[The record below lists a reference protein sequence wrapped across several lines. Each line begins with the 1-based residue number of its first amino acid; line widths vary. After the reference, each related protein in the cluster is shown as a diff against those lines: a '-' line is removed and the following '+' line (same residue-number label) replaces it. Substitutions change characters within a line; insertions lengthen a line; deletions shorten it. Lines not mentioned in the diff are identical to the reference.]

1 MDGQNEPKKK
11 RGHPPW
17 TEEQKAARRELNAKK
32 REERAIEQRRME
44 TSYQQRKRVKKGK
57 RYREGQDGPWSAEM
71 RASNKKAWD
80 DKFAERDKEYKQLI
94 ADNPHKTKQELGIP
108 DRWKPRDGSP
118 TGYYGVRLRQAR
130 VGIDLPPININNPH
144 EVEQRIAEY
153 FDFCEMND
161 KPPQMMGIANWLGV
175 SYGTVQSWKN
185 GNYAEMTPIIQ
196 RAMAVV
202 EESLVEQVQTDP
214 KVMVGGMFI
223 LKTQFHYKEQNDV
236 NLTFGKQNDAEMSAD
251 EIAKRYLGD
260 GKTVETSF
268 ADELDGEELSSEE

>member
-1 MDGQNEPKKK
+1 MDGQNEPRK

-57 RYREGQDGPWSAEM
+57 RYRDGQAGPWSAEM

-94 ADNPHKTKQELGIP
+94 ADNPHKTKKELGIP
-108 DRWKPRDGSP
+108 EQWKPRDGSSD
-118 TGYYGVRLRQAR
+118 GYYGVSLRNAR
-130 VGIDLPPININNPH
+130 VSINLPPINIKNPH
-144 EVEQRIAEY
+144 EVEHRIDEY

-161 KPPQMMGIANWLGV
+161 KPPNMVGLGNWLGV
-175 SYGTVQSWKN
+175 TTDTIGRWKN
-185 GNYAEMTPIIQ
+185 GDWSAESVGAIVQ
-196 RAMAVV
+196 RALSVI
-202 EESLVEQVQTDP
+202 EESLVTQVQDNP
-214 KVMVGGMFI
+214 KAMVGGMFL
-223 LKTQFHYKEQNDV
+223 LKSMFHYKEQQDIV
-236 NLTFGKQNDAEMSAD
+236 ITTGAQNDAEMSAD

-260 GKTVETSF
+260 GKTVETTF
-268 ADELDGEELSSEE
+268 ADEEGGE

>member
-1 MDGQNEPKKK
+1 MDEQIEPKRK

-57 RYREGQDGPWSAEM
+57 RYREGKDGPWSPEM

-108 DRWKPRDGSP
+108 AQWKPRDGSSD
-118 TGYYGVRLRQAR
+118 GYYGVSLRNAR
-130 VGIDLPPININNPH
+130 VSINLPPINIKNPH
-144 EVEQRIAEY
+144 EVEHRIDEY

-161 KPPQMMGIANWLGV
+161 KPPNMVGLGNWLGV
-175 SYGTVQSWKN
+175 TTDTIGRWKN
-185 GNYAEMTPIIQ
+185 GDWSAESVGAIVQ
-196 RAMAVV
+196 RALSVI
-202 EESLVEQVQTDP
+202 EESLVTQVQDNP
-214 KVMVGGMFI
+214 KAMVGGMFL
-223 LKTQFHYKEQNDV
+223 LKSMFHYKEQQDIV
-236 NLTFGKQNDAEMSAD
+236 ITTGAQNDAEMSAD

-260 GKTVETSF
+260 GKTVETTF
-268 ADELDGEELSSEE
+268 ADGAEQE

>member
-1 MDGQNEPKKK
+1 MTEQIEPKKK
-11 RGHPPW
+11 RGRPPW
-17 TEEQKAARRELNAKK
+17 TEEQKQARRELNAKK

-44 TSYQQRKRVKKGK
+44 TQYQRNKRVKKGK
-57 RYREGQDGPWSAEM
+57 RYREGHDGPWSAEM

-94 ADNPHKTKQELGIP
+94 ADNPHKTKRELGIP
-108 DRWKPRDGSP
+108 ERWKPRDGSP

-130 VGIDLPPININNPH
+130 VGIDLPPININIPS
-144 EVEQRIAEY
+144 EVEQRISEY
-153 FDFCEMND
+153 FDFCEMYD
-161 KPPQMMGIANWLGV
+161 KPPQLMGIANWLGV

-223 LKTQFHYKEQNDV
+223 LKTQFHYKEQQDIV
-236 NLTFGKQNDAEMSAD
+236 ISAGRQNDAEMSAD
-251 EIAKRYLGD
+251 EIADRYLTD
-260 GKTVETSF
+260 GRTVETSF
-268 ADELDGEELSSEE
+268 ADEAEQEE